1 MSPESKWFRTRW
13 LSGERCH
20 PASGV
25 ATLIFIALIL
35 PFMAVMLSVT
45 VDFARF
51 FSIRDELQR
60 VTDGEVFEALARGLS
75 AQEVER
81 NIRTRMRNVDGIIEL
96 SEVFHTR
103 GQARRVVGASANYS
117 GVFFQF
123 VQEMIGTERRTLPI
137 NVSST
142 ARIQSASSLIIID
155 RTVGVES
162 NPCDDLALQA
172 VGSFTGRVVANW
184 GSIANAK
191 SIVGVTPG
199 VSEALELVSSN
210 GSDEIPRCGQM
221 TSSQD
226 AGFLNFRGVQGG
238 LIDPLDLAFAAR
250 EIASTELFSQVS
262 EVRSIVLVLRRS
274 NYDLG
279 VAQALYNLL
288 RESAHDLN
296 FSVDFYTLVIDDSQT
311 INNRPLNSGI
321 NGGIYREIGA
331 SVSEFLGDTLV
342 AALTKTVTDRV
353 VLEN

>member
-1 MSPESKWFRTRW
+1 MSPQSNRFRAQW

-25 ATLIFIALIL
+25 ATLIFIAIIL

-45 VDFARF
+45 ADFARF

-75 AQEVER
+75 AQEVEN
-81 NIRTRMRNVDGIIEL
+81 NIRARMRNVDGMIEL
-96 SEVFHTR
+96 SQVFHARSKAR
-103 GQARRVVGASANYS
+103 GVVGASANYS
-117 GVFFQF
+117 GLFFQF
-123 VQEMIGTERRTLPI
+123 VQDLLGRERTTLPI
-137 NVSST
+137 AVRST
-142 ARIQSASSLIIID
+142 ARIQAASTLVIID
-155 RTVGVES
+155 RTVDIGA
-162 NPCDDLALQA
+162 NPCDDLGLQS
-172 VGSFTGRVVANW
+172 VGSFIERVIANW

-191 SIVGVTPG
+191 SIVGVAPG
-199 VSEALELVSSN
+199 ISEALEIVSDS
-210 GSDEIPRCGQM
+210 GADEIPRCNQM
-221 TSSQD
+221 TGGGDS
-226 AGFLNFRGVQGG
+226 GLLNFRGVQGG

-250 EIASTELFSQVS
+250 DVASTELFSQVS
-262 EVRSIVLVLRRS
+262 EVRSIILVLRRP

-288 RESAHDLN
+288 MEAAHDLN
-296 FSVDFYTLVIDDSQT
+296 FPVEFYTLVIDDSQT
-311 INNRPLNSGI
+311 INYRPLNAGI

-331 SVSEFLGDTLV
+331 SVREFSSDTLV